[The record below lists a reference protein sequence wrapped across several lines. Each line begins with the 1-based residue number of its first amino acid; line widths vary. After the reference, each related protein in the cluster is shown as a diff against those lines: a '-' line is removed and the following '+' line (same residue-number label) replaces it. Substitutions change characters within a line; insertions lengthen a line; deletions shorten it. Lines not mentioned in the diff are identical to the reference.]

1 MYFYLLL
8 RFWFLWIQDI
18 WQDRQI
24 FSANPLPN
32 LLSYNQKLMN
42 RLEALLLVVLG
53 VIQIHVNLVIRGL
66 SIRGFAYSR

>member
-42 RLEALLLVVLG
+42 RLEALLLLVLG
-53 VIQIHVNLVIRGL
+53 VIQILRN
-66 SIRGFAYSR
+66 A